1 MFRGDGG
8 LWKHPL
14 PFDASLRKAGRK
26 ARTWRRLSGS
36 EQRLRG
42 DRAGGGAGRAPER
55 PPRGRG
61 GLKGVK
67 SRGTPEFDVTSWEGL
82 RQELGEAD
90 PSGIELGDKC
100 Y

>member
-1 MFRGDGG
+1 M
-8 LWKHPL
+8 
-14 PFDASLRKAGRK
+14 
-26 ARTWRRLSGS
+26 
-36 EQRLRG
+36 
-42 DRAGGGAGRAPER
+42 
-55 PPRGRG
+55 
-61 GLKGVK
+61 K